1 MKKIFHKDM
10 LYKVLRVLIGI
21 LFVLNVVGI
30 FLVDDHSQR
39 SRLAF
44 NAFQSL
50 LFIIASLIPGFIE
63 KRGNLEIPDF
73 MEIIFIIMCVCH
85 FVLGEMMDFF
95 IKYSWWDSMLHTFSG
110 SMIAILGF
118 SLINSINNYNKNMNI
133 PAILVAIFA
142 VCFSVTLG
150 VLWEIIEFIV
160 DGLTKSN
167 MQRYMHNIT
176 HDPFLGRKALMD
188 TMKDLILDTVGAC
201 VVAVIGYL
209 DIKHKNSAFNSWT
222 IRKNEEKAS

>member
-10 LYKVLRVLIGI
+10 LYKVLRVIIGI
-21 LFVLNVVGI
+21 LFVLNLVGI
-30 FLVDDHSQR
+30 FLVNDHSQR

-50 LFIIASLIPGFIE
+50 LFIIVSLIPGFIE
-63 KRGNLEIPDF
+63 KRGKLEIPDF

-95 IKYSWWDSMLHTFSG
+95 IKYAWWDSMLHTFSG

-118 SLINSINNYNKNMNI
+118 SLVNSINNYNKDMNI
-133 PAILVAIFA
+133 PAVLIAMFAI
-142 VCFSVTLG
+142 CFSVTIG
-150 VLWEIIEFIV
+150 VLWEIVEFIV
-160 DGLTKSN
+160 DALTGSN

-176 HDPFLGRKALMD
+176 HVPFEGRRALLD
-188 TMKDLILDTVGAC
+188 TMKDLILDTIGAC
-201 VVAVIGYL
+201 VVAVIGYI
-209 DIKHKNSAFNSWT
+209 DIKHKKSAFDSWT
-222 IRKNEEKAS
+222 IRKQEEKAS